1 MGSPGQVCARALQ
14 EGRLGLIARASRF
27 AKTLGPGLL
36 FASTA
41 IGVSHLV
48 QSTRAGAEFGL
59 LLIGAVIAANAL
71 KYPFFEYG
79 TRYANATGTSLIDGY
94 ARLGRRALWLYIGI
108 TASTMLFVTAAV
120 GAVGAGFFSNLLG
133 AGDTG
138 PWGAAALFG
147 ACCAIL
153 AVGRYRVLDSL
164 IKVVAAVLVASTL
177 AALALAVANGPAV
190 PVEGFVARDVLEP
203 AGLLFLVALMGWM
216 PTAIDLSAWNSLW
229 TLERMK
235 QTRFRPRLR
244 EALLEF
250 RLSYAL
256 TSGLAVA
263 FVLLGALIL
272 HGTGRG
278 LPDGGAA
285 FAGAVVSLYTETIGA
300 WSEVVISAAAFSIMF
315 GTVIA
320 VFDGYSRAL
329 RRCAELALPGRR
341 SLPYTAFL
349 AAIAAGSLAVVVQF
363 GGSLTGLVDFATSV
377 SFLAAP
383 AIAIINYRLVT
394 GSHLDGAARPG
405 AALRALSVAG
415 IAFLLAFS
423 AVYVAIRASQWPAA

>member
-1 MGSPGQVCARALQ
+1 MGPPGQVCALALQ
-14 EGRLGLIARASRF
+14 EGRRGLISRASRF

-59 LLIGAVIAANAL
+59 LLIGAVVAANAL

-79 TRYANATGTSLIDGY
+79 TRYANVTGESIIDGY
-94 ARLGRRALWLYIGI
+94 ARLGRRALWLYVGI

-120 GAVGAGFFSNLLG
+120 GAVGAAFFENLLG
-133 AGDTG
+133 LGGTG
-138 PWGAAALFG
+138 PWGVVALFG

-177 AALALAVANGPAV
+177 AALALALANGPAA
-190 PVEGFVARDVLEP
+190 PAGGAGARELLEP

-263 FVLLGALIL
+263 FVLLGAYVL

-285 FAGAVVSLYTETIGA
+285 FAGAVVALYTETIGA
-300 WSEVVISAAAFSIMF
+300 WSGIVISAAAFSIMF

-329 RRCAELALPGRR
+329 RRCAELALPRR
-341 SLPYTAFL
+341 ASLPYPAFL
-349 AAIAAGSLAVVVQF
+349 AAIAAGSLAVALQF
-363 GGSLTGLVDFATSV
+363 GDSLKDLVDFATSV

-394 GSHLDGAARPG
+394 GSRLDRAMQPG

-415 IAFLLAFS
+415 IAFLLTFS
-423 AVYVAIRASQWPAA
+423 AVYAIVRLSQWPAA

>member
-1 MGSPGQVCARALQ
+1 MGPPGQVCALALQ
-14 EGRLGLIARASRF
+14 EGRAGLISRASRF

-59 LLIGAVIAANAL
+59 LLVGAVVAANAL

-79 TRYANATGTSLIDGY
+79 TRYANATGTSIIDGY
-94 ARLGRRALWLYIGI
+94 ARLGRRALWLYVGT

-120 GAVGAGFFSNLLG
+120 GAVGAAFFENLLG
-133 AGDTG
+133 LGGTG
-138 PWGAAALFG
+138 PWGVVGLFG

-164 IKVVAAVLVASTL
+164 IKVVAAVLVSSTL
-177 AALALAVANGPAV
+177 AALALALAGGPAA
-190 PVEGFVARDVLEP
+190 PAAAPAAGALLEP

-229 TLERMK
+229 TLERMR

-263 FVLLGALIL
+263 FVVLGAYML

-285 FAGAVVSLYTETIGA
+285 FAGAVVALYTETIGA
-300 WSEVVISAAAFSIMF
+300 WSWIVISAAAFSIMF

-329 RRCAELALPGRR
+329 RRCAELALPRR
-341 SLPYTAFL
+341 ASLPYPAFL
-349 AAIAAGSLAVVVQF
+349 AAVAAGSLAVALQF
-363 GGSLTGLVDFATSV
+363 GGGLKDLVDFATSV

-383 AIAIINYRLVT
+383 AIAVLNYRLVT
-394 GSHLDGAARPG
+394 GSRLDRAAQPG

-423 AVYVAIRASQWPAA
+423 AAYVAIRASGWAAA

>member
-1 MGSPGQVCARALQ
+1 MGPPGQVCALALQ
-14 EGRLGLIARASRF
+14 EGRLGLISRASRF

-120 GAVGAGFFSNLLG
+120 GAVGAAFFENLLG
-133 AGDTG
+133 LGATG
-138 PWGAAALFG
+138 PWGVVALFG
-147 ACCAIL
+147 ACCAVL

-164 IKVVAAVLVASTL
+164 IKVVAAVLVTSTL
-177 AALALAVANGPAV
+177 AALALALANGPAA
-190 PVEGFVARDVLEP
+190 PAAGLGARGLLEP

-229 TLERMK
+229 TLERMR

-263 FVLLGALIL
+263 FVVLGAYIL

-300 WSEVVISAAAFSIMF
+300 WSGIIISAAAFSIMF

-329 RRCAELALPGRR
+329 RRCAELALPRRR
-341 SLPYTAFL
+341 SLPYPAFL
-349 AAIAAGSLAVVVQF
+349 AAIAAGSLAVALQF
-363 GGSLTGLVDFATSV
+363 GESLKDLVDFATSV

-383 AIAIINYRLVT
+383 AIAIINYRLVA
-394 GSHLDGAARPG
+394 GSHLDRAMRPG

-423 AVYVAIRASQWPAA
+423 AVYVAIRASQWAAP